1 MRKSPYHRYALMN
14 NPFKF
19 NVRRDIGLFHVKQET
34 DYEIEDLFYEIIER
48 NRKALLQIIGENGAG
63 KTERLL
69 LLAERAVEE
78 DIRYWYIDAKEKDTF
93 SVIVE
98 ILDALSKSGRK
109 LFIIKPGWLKEL
121 KEVKKNIVNEKKI
134 DIERLSNAI
143 SGALNE
149 RSPCFLLL
157 DEPANDE
164 LLLLLKKVFDKTD
177 GGLLIAVATE
187 KELDLIPEKIE
198 LKGFDGREAELF
210 VAKRL
215 LSERTIS
222 EKLDPLYPFTADA
235 VHYVNE
241 LVNGNPKKLLK
252 KMANILDAGV
262 ARRIGLIDKD
272 FVIRVISRG

>member
-164 LLLLLKKVFDKTD
+164 LLPLLKKVFDKTD